1 MRETVVFLPGMMAD
15 ARAFGPQLADLSR
28 DFAVMCIP
36 PTRGERIEEIAS
48 GMLDLLPKRCALV
61 GHGMGGMVALEIIR
75 RAPDRVSRL
84 ALMDT
89 SPLADTPAQAAERD
103 PRMVRARTGR
113 LREVLEQELPA
124 ETLAPGPYRNDILAL
139 ARDMGAVL
147 GLEIYLRQARALQRR
162 RDQQGTL
169 RKIAVP
175 VLVLCGAQDRLFEV
189 KRHAFMADLIP
200 GATLQV
206 IEEAGHLPALEAP
219 EAVADALRAW
229 LALPL
234 MLR

>member
-1 MRETVVFLPGMMAD
+1 MRETVVFIPGLLAD

-28 DFAVMCIP
+28 DFAVMCIA
-36 PTRGERIEEIAS
+36 PTQGERIEEIAS

-61 GHGMGGMVALEIIR
+61 GHGMGGMVALEVAR

-89 SPLADTPAQAAERD
+89 SPLADTPQQAAERD
-103 PRMVRARTGR
+103 PRIVRAKTGR
-113 LREVLEQELPA
+113 FREVLEYELPLEA
-124 ETLAPGPYRNDILAL
+124 LAPGPYRNDILAL
-139 ARDMGAVL
+139 ARDMAEVL
-147 GLEIYLRQARALQRR
+147 GLEVYLRQARALQRR

-175 VLVLCGAQDRLFEV
+175 VLVLCGGQDPLFEV

-200 GATLQV
+200 GAVLEV

-219 EAVADALRAW
+219 EAVADALRRW
-229 LALPL
+229 LAMPL